1 MHIVEFCYFPATN
14 NPGITLQLSTIKHLI
29 GNNFE
34 EWFESFNVH
43 MTLHNLDMALRV
55 DKPSRPTNVS
65 FAYEISLYER

>member
-43 MTLHNLDMALRV
+43 MTLHNLNLALRV
-55 DKPSRPTNVS
+55 DEPSKPTDVS
-65 FAYEISLYER
+65 SVDKGSFYEI